1 MASGLENIETIESP
15 FRRFVTTI
23 GVFPT
28 AFTDAMTYYECLAY
42 LVKYLEDTVIPAV
55 NENAEAL
62 EEVQSLYVQLKS
74 YVDNYFDNL
83 DVQEEINNKL
93 DEMVTSGQLQ
103 QLIDA
108 YFAEV
113 NQRITNLNIEVNQ
126 RLDTQ
131 DERITQVT
139 NTTNTKLASQDGD
152 IQTLESRMDSFS
164 SLTEGSTT
172 GDAELIDGRI
182 AFDGRTYASIGDNI
196 RNYQNAG
203 YTDITAT
210 LTSASGYV
218 SKTSAVQSSTGY
230 THYTLPTDKD
240 KMYLIDCMAQDTAPQ
255 VVYGRGSSS
264 LYFSIP
270 ENIASGNS
278 YNKPVII
285 KGTGGTVYI
294 NNLNSNTHFYVGELN
309 TILAKDDIYKY
320 FTDITADCTV
330 TSGKYRNKNGN
341 ESSSTP
347 FNYYTIANPVVG
359 KIYRV
364 FTTSSTNA
372 PIAVQRNGMCYP
384 QNVAAIPQYDVPTY
398 YDIYC
403 TSSNA
408 LYINELSNSMLGTSA
423 KIYES
428 VFTYT
433 TPLQQ
438 DIKSDVGAFDKAFF
452 IGDSLTYGQ
461 TYTASNTTYRNYY
474 NYPYYLKKLLQ
485 INEIT
490 EVARAG
496 ATAQSWWSSYND
508 QITQT
513 DTCYFIWLGTNDDY
527 TDTVATDC
535 AGDDYTQFAETA
547 TGYLGKIVGKVAS
560 LSNVKIVMLNNFA
573 TVGTKATNNKVIN
586 DIATK
591 FGALVID
598 INNTNVS
605 DSGYHTAYNG
615 YYNSVHFNNQGHNY
629 VANIVANDLMTYM
642 NSHQGSFELYKTH
655 A

>member
-1 MASGLENIETIESP
+1 MNEDNIETAPNVPP
-15 FRRFVTTI
+15 FVRYVASTI
-23 GVFPT
+23 PMVF
-28 AFTDAMTYYECLAY
+28 DNSLSYYEALGALAKS
-42 LVKYLEDTVIPAV
+42 LQDTVDVV
-55 NENAEAL
+55 NNNGTVT
-62 EEVQSLYVQLKS
+62 EEYIQLTKDMKE
-74 YVDNYFDNL
+74 YMDHYFDNL

-93 DEMVTSGQLQ
+93 DEMVTDGSLQ
-103 QLIDA
+103 QLINN
-108 YFAEV
+108 YFADVDEK
-113 NQRITNLNIEVNQ
+113 IGTINLELNQ
-126 RLDTQ
+126 RLNDQ
-131 DERITQVT
+131 DADINTIRTET
-139 NTTNTKLASQDGD
+139 NARLASQDGD
-152 IQTLESRMDSFS
+152 IQTLETRMDSFS

-182 AFDGRTYASIGDNI
+182 AFDGRTFSSIGDNI
-196 RNYQNAG
+196 RNYQDAG

-210 LTSASGYV
+210 LTQTSGKYIHK
-218 SKTSAVQSSTGY
+218 SGSEQTGAGY
-230 THYTLPTDKD
+230 SYYTLQTEVDKS
-240 KMYLIDCMAQDTAPQ
+240 YLIDCVAGDTAPQ
-255 VVYGRGSSS
+255 VVYGKASSATN
-264 LYFSIP
+264 YCIP
-270 ENIASGNS
+270 TNPTAGAGT
-278 YNKPVII
+278 YNKPII
-285 KGTGGTVYI
+285 IRGTGGNVYI
-294 NNLNSNTHFYVGELN
+294 NNLNSNTHFYVGELDN
-309 TILAKDDIYKY
+309 ELGETEFTKY
-320 FTDITADCTV
+320 FKDITADCTV
-330 TSGKYRNKNGN
+330 ESGKYITKSGN
-341 ESSSTP
+341 ITTLSGGTLYEIPTP
-347 FNYYTIANPVVG
+347 TAG

-364 FTTSSTNA
+364 YTGVITNVPVA
-372 PIAVQRNGMCYP
+372 YQSGNLVYP
-384 QNVAAIPQYDVPTY
+384 ADPANIPNHGVGSY

-403 TSSNA
+403 PSSA
-408 LYINELSNSMLGTSA
+408 SSLYINSIPAELLGGNV

-428 VFTYT
+428 IFTYT

-461 TYTASNTTYRNYY
+461 TYTASNQSYRNYY

-490 EVARAG
+490 EVARSG

-513 DTCYFIWLGTNDDY
+513 DTCYFIWLGTNDAY

-598 INNTNVS
+598 INNTSVS

-642 NSHQGSFELYKTH
+642 NAHQGSFELYKVH

>member
-1 MASGLENIETIESP
+1 MNEDNIQKAQNVPPFVRYVASTIP
-15 FRRFVTTI
+15 M
-23 GVFPT
+23 VF
-28 AFTDAMTYYECLAY
+28 DNSLSYYEALGALAKS
-42 LVKYLEDTVIPAV
+42 LQDTVDVVNNNGAV
-55 NENAEAL
+55 T
-62 EEVQSLYVQLKS
+62 EEYIQFTKDMKEYM
-74 YVDNYFDNL
+74 DHYFDNL

-93 DEMVTSGQLQ
+93 DEMATSGQLQ
-103 QLIDA
+103 QLIDT
-108 YFAEV
+108 YFADVDEK
-113 NQRITNLNIEVNQ
+113 IGTINLELNQ
-126 RLDTQ
+126 RLNDQ
-131 DERITQVT
+131 DADITAIRTET
-139 NTTNTKLASQDGD
+139 NQKLAAQDGD

-164 SLTEGSTT
+164 SLSEGSTT

-182 AFDGRTYASIGDNI
+182 AFDGRTFSSIGDNI

-203 YTDITAT
+203 YTDITSS
-210 LTSASGYV
+210 LTSASGYIN
-218 SKTSAVQSSTGY
+218 KTGSTQSSTGY
-230 THYTLPTDKD
+230 TYYTLPTDEN
-240 KMYLIDCMAQDTAPQ
+240 KMYLIDCKAQDVAPQ

-264 LYFSIP
+264 LFFSIP
-270 ENIASGNS
+270 ETIASGNS
-278 YNKPVII
+278 YNKPIII
-285 KGTGGTVYI
+285 KGTGGTVFI
-294 NNLNSNTHFYVGELN
+294 NNLNSNTHFYVGEL
-309 TILAKDDIYKY
+309 DIKLETSDISKY
-320 FTDITADCTV
+320 FNDITGDCTL
-330 TSGKYRNKNGN
+330 TSGAYRNKNGN
-341 ESSSTP
+341 QNSAAAWS
-347 FNYYTIANPVVG
+347 YHTIANPTIG

-364 FTTSSTNA
+364 FTASSINA
-372 PIAVQRNGMCYP
+372 PIAVQAGGMCYP
-384 QNVAAIPQYDVPTY
+384 SNVESMPQTMVPTY

-403 TSSNA
+403 TSSNPM
-408 LYINELSNSMLGTSA
+408 YINTLDNTMIGASV

-461 TYTASNTTYRNYY
+461 TYTASNQSYRNYY

-485 INEIT
+485 INDIT

-496 ATAQSWWSSYND
+496 ATAQSWWNQYNE

-513 DTCYFIWLGTNDDY
+513 DTCYFIWLGTNDAY

-547 TGYLGKIVGKVAS
+547 TGYLGKIVGKCAS
-560 LSNVKIVMLNNFA
+560 MSNVKIVMLNNFA

-605 DSGYHTAYNG
+605 DNGYHTAYNG

-642 NSHQGSFELYKTH
+642 NAHQGSFELYKVH